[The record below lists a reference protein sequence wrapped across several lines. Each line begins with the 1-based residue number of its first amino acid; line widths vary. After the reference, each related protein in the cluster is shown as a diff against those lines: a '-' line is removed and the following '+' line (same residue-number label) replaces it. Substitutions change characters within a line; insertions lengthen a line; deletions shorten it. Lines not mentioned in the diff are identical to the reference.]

1 MRPIK
6 GSFQLW
12 GVVVL
17 VGIFCG
23 GLYTGHQHTGHWPI
37 PDGLILVSLVL
48 YAFLL
53 VRRAESR
60 VDMTDLAILGVL
72 TAMIVVD
79 VVLSVAGYGG
89 RLMASLGVLPPLLL
103 ALYLA
108 AVNVHRRRKMLI
120 AQPTRER

>member
-1 MRPIK
+1 
-6 GSFQLW
+6 
-12 GVVVL
+12 
-17 VGIFCG
+17 
-23 GLYTGHQHTGHWPI
+23 
-37 PDGLILVSLVL
+37 
-48 YAFLL
+48 
-53 VRRAESR
+53 
-60 VDMTDLAILGVL
+60 MTDLAILGVL